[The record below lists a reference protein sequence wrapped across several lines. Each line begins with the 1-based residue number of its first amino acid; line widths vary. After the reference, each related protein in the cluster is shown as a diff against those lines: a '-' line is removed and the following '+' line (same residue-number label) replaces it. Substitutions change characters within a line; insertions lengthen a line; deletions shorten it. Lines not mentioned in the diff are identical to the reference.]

1 MLRANR
7 GQHLVGEGIASTVL
21 WIIFFILAG
30 TAAYFIIQR
39 LIG

>member
-1 MLRANR
+1 VIRANR
-7 GQHLVGEGIASTVL
+7 GQHLVGEGLSSIVL

-30 TAAYFIIQR
+30 AAVYFIVQR